1 MIELFKQLFNGVK
14 QQIVGYAKEGIL
26 YGVNA
31 DGKQHPMNQQQAESY
46 VSSHPY
52 DLSGYA
58 QLKFT
63 AKKLE
68 KDKELRH
75 EPFIGFGR

>member
-1 MIELFKQLFNGVK
+1 MA
-14 QQIVGYAKEGIL
+14 QILSSDVSGTL
-26 YGVNA
+26 YSMDS
-31 DGKQHPMNQQQAESY
+31 DGKQHKMNQRQAESY

-58 QLKFT
+58 QLTLT

-75 EPFIGFGR
+75 EPFRGFGI

>member
-1 MIELFKQLFNGVK
+1 MGVTT
-14 QQIVGYAKEGIL
+14 ILTVGA
-26 YGVNA
+26 
-31 DGKQHPMNQQQAESY
+31 MNQQQAEPYIST
-46 VSSHPY
+46 HPY

-68 KDKELRH
+68 KDKELKH
-75 EPFIGFGR
+75 QPFRSFGI